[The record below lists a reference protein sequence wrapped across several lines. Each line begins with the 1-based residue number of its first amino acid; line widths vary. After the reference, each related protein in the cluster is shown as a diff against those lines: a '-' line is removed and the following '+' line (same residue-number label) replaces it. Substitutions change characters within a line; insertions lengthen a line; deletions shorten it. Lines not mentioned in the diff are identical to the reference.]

1 MPEIQLSNVMVEYP
15 VFTAVGRSLKSAMLK
30 RSVGGDIRQDANL
43 RTTVRALSD
52 VTLTIRSGDRLAV
65 LGRNGSGKTTLLRVV
80 GGIFHASRGHVRITG
95 TTALMTDMFMGMDVE
110 ETGYNN
116 ILYRGVFLGLS
127 GARLDALVKDV
138 EEFTELG
145 DFLSLPVRTYSQGML
160 LRLGFAVST
169 AIAPE
174 IIIMDELI
182 NVGDAAFFRKAEQR
196 LNKLFE
202 HASIMVVATH
212 DEMTV
217 RRFCNRAII
226 LREGKLMAD
235 GAPDEVLAAYNA
247 MHTADLVEYAA
258 GNRPSGV

>member
-1 MPEIQLSNVMVEYP
+1 
-15 VFTAVGRSLKSAMLK
+15 MLK
-30 RSVGGDIRQDANL
+30 RTVGGDIRQDANL
-43 RTTVRALSD
+43 RTTVRALSN
-52 VTLTIRSGDRLAV
+52 LSLHIRAGDRLAV

-80 GGIFHASRGHVRITG
+80 GGIFHASRGHVSIQG
-95 TTALMTDMFMGMDVE
+95 TTTLMTDMFMGMDIE
-110 ETGYNN
+110 ETGYSN

-138 EEFTELG
+138 EDFTELG

-160 LRLGFAVST
+160 LRLGFAIST
-169 AIAPE
+169 AISPE
-174 IIIMDELI
+174 VIIMDELI

-217 RRFCNRAII
+217 RRFCNRAIL
-226 LREGKLMAD
+226 LREGILLAD
-235 GAPDEVLAAYNA
+235 GTPDEVLATYNQMHNADIAAY
-247 MHTADLVEYAA
+247 EAA
-258 GNRPSGV
+258 NRLNGG